1 MSIKNI
7 LLSLFSNVISPSE
20 TDQALTN
27 QCLRLPVNFLN
38 LPLTR
43 ERRMGGSAPSFLFA
57 ESPFLFEKNL
67 FVPFLLLVVLLSF
80 FRLLK
85 GERTDAMVVSFFASN
100 GQLCKYNS
108 VRRSKEI
115 FIRNCLL
122 FLLEIATASTTRI
135 YRGIRKVT
143 SKTGL
148 DGWEKKEL

>member
-1 MSIKNI
+1 
-7 LLSLFSNVISPSE
+7 
-20 TDQALTN
+20 
-27 QCLRLPVNFLN
+27 
-38 LPLTR
+38 
-43 ERRMGGSAPSFLFA
+43 
-57 ESPFLFEKNL
+57 
-67 FVPFLLLVVLLSF
+67 LLLVVLLSF

-85 GERTDAMVVSFFASN
+85 GERTDAMVVVFFFASN

-108 VRRSKEI
+108 VRGSKEI